1 MFSFLEFDSDEALK
15 AEIAQTR
22 KEMQEK
28 YNFSQEDYGELE
40 KTVVTSVPF
49 RAGYQWQFAGAFYF
63 CTVVVTTVGYGHS
76 TPATVRGRLFC
87 MIFALIGIPLS
98 LVMFQS
104 VGERV
109 NTLIGFCLL
118 KFRQCLASYGIY
130 ILPQIKSKH
139 LLIISLSIG
148 TMTIAIGTFVFHQY
162 EGWTIFNSLY
172 YIVIT
177 LSTIGFGDYVP
188 LQTGGRLQ
196 KDIGYVFF
204 TLGFILFG
212 LAIFSACINLLV
224 LECMA
229 HNADIVTARSRLRR
243 LLSLRRSTSSFRPQ
257 KSSPKTKTATAT
269 KAPPPSVTNVTPKAV
284 ISSSEGISTGN
295 SETATRLSRHYRNS
309 RHSELLE
316 GISHDLKDI
325 RIQKEVEK
333 RDKQFFTEVYEL
345 YMNKKPAYFAVRRL
359 PSVYIEHLVHTSP
372 TDVFL

>member
-1 MFSFLEFDSDEALK
+1 MSKKFFDQKSVRALRLLTTTFIYLVGGAFIFSFLEFDSDEALK

-22 KEMQEK
+22 AEMQEK
-28 YNFSQEDYGELE
+28 YNFSQEDYVELE
-40 KTVVTSVPF
+40 KAVVTAVPF
-49 RAGYQWQFAGAFYF
+49 GAGYQWQ
-63 CTVVVTTVGYGHS
+63 
-76 TPATVRGRLFC
+76 
-87 MIFALIGIPLS
+87 
-98 LVMFQS
+98 
-104 VGERV
+104 V
-109 NTLIGFCLL
+109 NTLIGYCLL
-118 KFRQCLASYGIY
+118 KFRHCLASYGIHV
-130 ILPQIKSKH
+130 LPQIKSKH
-139 LLIISLSIG
+139 LLFISLSIG
-148 TMTIAIGTFVFHQY
+148 TLTIAIGTFVFHQY

-257 KSSPKTKTATAT
+257 HQPQKTLPKSPSKAKVVSTK
-269 KAPPPSVTNVTPKAV
+269 N
-284 ISSSEGISTGN
+284 ISTPAAGAVGAVAAGVGGVLTGGGN
-295 SETATRLSRHYRNS
+295 VQTANRLSRHYRNS

-325 RIQKEVEK
+325 RIQKDVEK
-333 RDKQFFTEVYEL
+333 RNKQFFTDVYEL
-345 YMNKKPAYFAVRRL
+345 YMNKKPAYFTVRRL